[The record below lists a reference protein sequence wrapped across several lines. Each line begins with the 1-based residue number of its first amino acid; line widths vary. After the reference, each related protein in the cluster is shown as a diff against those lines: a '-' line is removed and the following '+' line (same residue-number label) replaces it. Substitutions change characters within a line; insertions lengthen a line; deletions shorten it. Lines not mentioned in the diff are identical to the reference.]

1 MSGKK
6 HELLAL
12 KTMALVQLSIAQ
24 RILKHTGHLLP
35 CAIVP
40 RADGSLIYA
49 DLPDDKHLWRAHL
62 TALLRWENAQ
72 RYFVLCEAWACDL
85 QVDGPDSLFK
95 SLPGLPVHDNP
106 LRYEIIMVAAVERT
120 GDTLLVH
127 QQFTHEP
134 QGIKLYQPRVFNRV
148 KLPTLPTSWSC

>member
-1 MSGKK
+1 
-6 HELLAL
+6 
-12 KTMALVQLSIAQ
+12 MALVQLSIAQ

-72 RYFVLCEAWACDL
+72 RYFVLGEAWACDL
-85 QVDGPDSLFK
+85 QVHWPDRMQAVPF
-95 SLPGLPVHDNP
+95 LPVHDSP
-106 LRYEIIMVAAVERT
+106 LRYEIILVAAVERT
-120 GDTLLVH
+120 GNTLLVH

-134 QGIKLYQPRVFNRV
+134 QGVKLYQPRVFHSV
-148 KLPTLPTSWSC
+148 KLPTLPTHWSSRECG

>member
-1 MSGKK
+1 MS
-6 HELLAL
+6 EL

-40 RADGSLIYA
+40 RADGSVIYIE
-49 DLPDDKHLWRAHL
+49 LPDDKQLWEAYL
-62 TALLRWENAQ
+62 TTLLRWGNAQ

-85 QVDGPDSLFK
+85 QVDGPDPIQA
-95 SLPGLPVHDNP
+95 LPGLPVHDNP

-120 GDTLLVH
+120 GNTLLVH

-134 QGIKLYQPRVFNRV
+134 QGIKLYQPQVFNRV
-148 KLPTLPTSWSC
+148 KVPALPTHWSSRERG